1 MEQDLRFKAI
11 AVIKSDFPSKFGIPR
26 QPARVPELEA
36 RIVFEPGYKDA
47 LLLRGLEGFSHLW
60 VIWLCSLS
68 APFGERTTVRPPRL
82 GGNARVGVFA
92 TRSPVRPNPIGLSC
106 VKIKEIVT
114 SSPEGPYITVLG
126 ADMADGT
133 PVLDIKPYL
142 PYTDSVPDAA
152 CGFASIGLDHRLD
165 VVIPPEK
172 ARVIEPE
179 KLETLV
185 SVLAEDPRPAY
196 NGDPERIYGFGFAGY
211 EIKFKVSENTLN
223 VTDISKAEE
232 RL

>member
-152 CGFASIGLDHRLD
+152 CGFASTGLDHRLD

-172 ARVIEPE
+172 AHVMEPE